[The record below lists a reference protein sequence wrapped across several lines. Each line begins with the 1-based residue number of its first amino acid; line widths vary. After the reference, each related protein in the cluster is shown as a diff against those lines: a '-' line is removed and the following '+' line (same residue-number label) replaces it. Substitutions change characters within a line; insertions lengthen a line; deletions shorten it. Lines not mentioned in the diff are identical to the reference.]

1 VWQRTLNEAICW
13 LEKVLD
19 RLSSNVIAASFALMI
34 SQFILFGLLI
44 AAFGGLSRFLHD
56 LHIIMWPV
64 VFSLVM
70 VSVKN
75 YSNSVRQLGLWLTQ
89 TADMSKI
96 RTDDIS
102 RLSSKLER
110 LILGNWAS
118 VFAVLAYVSALA
130 FYIYW
135 VWVLGN
141 YTLVEQNY
149 LGPFVIG
156 MVYTSIVPRTFAL
169 LVIWGFIEAVGGTI
183 CWMCASTVY
192 TMYKIPVLIPLR
204 FSTLDKKK
212 TQVIERLVLN
222 MLLMLASVGL
232 IFALR
237 VPFLLLWG
245 TPSMLLSILEYF
257 GYTAFLVLV
266 FFASGYGIHRFMSK
280 MKRSELDVVEQRFLD
295 EFNELMRLLAGG
307 DTRESERS
315 LHEVALVILSLRSIR
330 DDLKVSSEWPFNKL
344 AVLKAVGVSFL
355 PLFSPLV
362 QISVQLL
369 WTK

>member
-1 VWQRTLNEAICW
+1 MVP
-13 LEKVLD
+13 
-19 RLSSNVIAASFALMI
+19 
-34 SQFILFGLLI
+34 QFILFGLLI
-44 AAFGGLSRFLHD
+44 AASGGLTRFLHD
-56 LHIIMWPV
+56 LHIVIWPV

-70 VSVKN
+70 ISVKN
-75 YSNSVRQLGLWLTQ
+75 YSNSVRQLGSWLKQ

-102 RLSSKLER
+102 RLSSKFER

-118 VFAVLAYVSALA
+118 VFAVVAYVLALAY
-130 FYIYW
+130 YIYW

-183 CWMCASTVY
+183 TWMCASTVY
-192 TMYKIPVLIPLR
+192 VMYKIPGLIPLQ
-204 FSTLDKKK
+204 FSALDKKK

-232 IFALR
+232 LFALR

-245 TPSMLLSILEYF
+245 TPLMFLVSILVYL
-257 GYTAFLVLV
+257 GYATLLVLV
-266 FFASGYGIHRFMSK
+266 FFASGYGMHRFMSK
-280 MKRSELDVVEQRFLD
+280 MKRRELDAVEQRFLL
-295 EFNELMRLLAGG
+295 EFNELMRLLEGG
-307 DTRESERS
+307 ETRKGERS
-315 LHEVALVILSLRSIR
+315 LNEVALVILSLRSIR
-330 DDLKVSSEWPFNKL
+330 DDLKGLGEWPFNKL
-344 AVLKAVGVSFL
+344 TVAKVVGVSLL
-355 PLFSPLV
+355 PVFGPLV
-362 QISVQLL
+362 QFSVQLL